1 MSGTRKMEKFEVER
15 STSFKSGTRKMEK
28 LASPI
33 EPPIV
38 SVTTPVAFPTPADLA
53 ATRPSTLPEETV
65 TPEKADAPEET
76 LADEDPSP
84 PPSPSRPP
92 RGADREPDVEK
103 LRTRLARKFTTLAD
117 RVTDGFDE
125 FQIGAG
131 WWVVE
136 LTAPEGMSTGGGKQM
151 LQHLRLRPMRQG
163 HSVIVGGVVNAVD
176 KTAELREHAHVEMIH
191 RARFGQA
198 LEITAAEWEQFLRK
212 AETVLR
218 QEQIRTSRVAAPRDI
233 AIIAQKTT
241 RAHAAAARKKR
252 LAAIALGVSTLAAAF
267 VVWRVLVALWP

>member
-1 MSGTRKMEKFEVER
+1 MSGTRKMEKFEVDQ
-15 STSFKSGTRKMEK
+15 STSFKSGTRKMER
-28 LASPI
+28 LVTPDDQ
-33 EPPIV
+33 PVV
-38 SVTTPVAFPTPADLA
+38 SITTPVASPTPADLA
-53 ATRPSTLPEETV
+53 AARPSLLPEERDEAAV
-65 TPEKADAPEET
+65 AKAEAEAEDA
-76 LADEDPSP
+76 DPSP
-84 PPSPSRPP
+84 PSARS
-92 RGADREPDVEK
+92 ADREPDVEK

-136 LTAPEGMSTGGGKQM
+136 LTAPEGMSTGGGKQV

-163 HSVIVGGVVNAVD
+163 HAVLVGGVVNAVD
-176 KTAELREHAHVEMIH
+176 KTAELREHAHMDMIY
-191 RARFGQA
+191 RARFGHA

-218 QEQIRTSRVAAPRDI
+218 HEQIRTSRVAAPRDV
-233 AIIAQKTT
+233 AMIAQKTA
-241 RAHAAAARKKR
+241 RAAAAAAKKKR
-252 LAAIALGVSTLAAAF
+252 VAAIALGMSTLAAAF